1 MPDDM
6 GSFIAG
12 VVLLLSLGWAAAT
25 EMGDR

>member
-1 MPDDM
+1 MLDDM

-12 VVLLLSLGWAAAT
+12 VVLLLPLGWAAAT